1 MPQQQPRKQPKKPK
15 KPRSSKPITE
25 EKAEATSSAQQSP
38 LIRQAE
44 SIANNPL
51 LSPPISS
58 NIPESSSPKLSATPS
73 KDDHSTINNDE
84 SKAIEEISRL
94 ANTTGHLDFSKQCHS
109 TKFGYACTHIAWQQN
124 PKITHVSPC
133 EVSNHTSRCE
143 NLAKSTKQR
152 VSSRAC
158 RECRK
163 LFKNENE
170 SDADR
175 REAVMRRI
183 SELENVRRTQVSRAP
198 TSPILAAV
206 GFKHT
211 LASLASNNTQ
221 AQATSSVVS
230 DWGLDEAP
238 PFQALNAPTIPGKR
252 PGEIVHEQPFDLS
265 VSDQSKAKVTAGSS
279 SAQQKEHSPA
289 DSLKFDSDFEFEA
302 DDTNSEDYGI
312 RKDREFWMTQP
323 SAENAG
329 GIPDKPSGL
338 FGKLYNTL
346 TWKKNKSV
354 GEEKEKEDEA
364 LKKKKKA
371 ESDEKCLTAA
381 EEEYVHVPTRDQGW

>member
-1 MPQQQPRKQPKKPK
+1 MPQQQPRRQPKKPK
-15 KPRSSKPITE
+15 KPRPSKPIIE
-25 EKAEATSSAQQSP
+25 EEAEDTSSAQQSP
-38 LIRQAE
+38 FSRQAE
-44 SIANNPL
+44 SIASTPL
-51 LSPPISS
+51 QSPPSSS
-58 NIPESSSPKLSATPS
+58 NIPESSSPSITATSS
-73 KDDHSTINNDE
+73 KITQDE
-84 SKAIEEISRL
+84 SKATEEMSRL
-94 ANTTGHLDFSKQCHS
+94 ANTTGHTDFFKQCHF
-109 TKFGYACTHIAWQQN
+109 TKVGYACTHIAWQQN

-133 EVSNHTSRCE
+133 EVNNHTSRCD
-143 NLAKSTKQR
+143 NLAKSTKER

-183 SELENVRRTQVSRAP
+183 SELENVRRTQVLRAP
-198 TSPILAAV
+198 TSPIVAAV

-211 LASLASNNTQ
+211 LASLASNKQ
-221 AQATSSVVS
+221 AHPTPSIVS

-238 PFQALNAPTIPGKR
+238 PFQALNVPMIPGKR
-252 PGEIVHEQPFDLS
+252 PGQRVHEQPFDVT

-279 SAQQKEHSPA
+279 SAQQKDHSPA
-289 DSLKFDSDFEFEA
+289 DSLTFDSDFEFEA
-302 DDTNSEDYGI
+302 EDTDSEDYGI
-312 RKDREFWMTQP
+312 RKNREFWMAQP

-329 GIPDKPSGL
+329 GIPDKPSGI

-346 TWKKNKSV
+346 SWKKNKS
-354 GEEKEKEDEA
+354 GEEKAKEDEA

-371 ESDEKCLTAA
+371 ESDEEYLTAA
-381 EEEYVHVPTRDQGW
+381 EEEYVHVPARD